1 MPVWLIWII
10 LAAGLGVAEFLTLTF
25 VLGLLAAAALVA
37 GLLGAIGLPVVV
49 QIIGFAAAAAAGL
62 VLVKPIMDR
71 QLRHGP
77 VVRSGTAALVG
88 RSGVVLRRVDADGG
102 RVKLQ
107 GEEWS
112 ARCLDEDLVIPVGAH
127 VDVMEIDGATAVV
140 YPRERLT
147 ELPEPFDP
155 DATGPPGRNRP
166 DQE

>member
-10 LAAGLGVAEFLTLTF
+10 LAAALGVAEFLTLTF

-37 GLLGAIGLPVVV
+37 GILGAIGLPVVV
-49 QIIGFAAAAAAGL
+49 QIIGFAAASAAGL
-62 VLVKPIMDR
+62 ILVKPIMDR
-71 QLRHGP
+71 QLKRGP
-77 VVRSGTAALVG
+77 DVRSGTAALVG
-88 RSGVVLRRVDADGG
+88 RSGVVLQKVDADSG

-140 YPRERLT
+140 YPREALPGPLEPP
-147 ELPEPFDP
+147 ELPEQ
-155 DATGPPGRNRP
+155 NRP
-166 DQE
+166 DQD